1 MIRWLILVFFF
12 FSNNK
17 KKGPQRIPVDPD
29 QRWRGLFRHA
39 HHRELPGI
47 PPSKSTSSLLFLF
60 IKKKKK
66 RVKGNS
72 GFDSVD
78 ASQRGNTH
86 KTKEKQYKKG
96 RFFCLRLVSFP
107 ANKRRA
113 RLGRS
118 YTHTHTHTN
127 TNSEEGKG
135 RRKKTRW
142 RRESPSRVPQIR
154 FVTRP
159 SVRLCVRAFPNDQ
172 VAVGG
177 TREREKKKKRERERE
192 RDREKPAGCRRRRL
206 IADR

>member
-1 MIRWLILVFFF
+1 MILTNDGEVFFATHTIESYLGF
-12 FSNNK
+12 HQVSPRRLCCFCS
-17 KKGPQRIPVDPD
+17 
-29 QRWRGLFRHA
+29 F
-39 HHRELPGI
+39 
-47 PPSKSTSSLLFLF
+47 
-60 IKKKKK
+60 KKKK
-66 RVKGNS
+66 RVRGNS